1 MSWVLAG
8 WVIRRKCTDP
18 WNPKRSWSNA
28 FPQSRVLDL
37 KTLLR
42 NQHSLPL
49 RVRQNHTET
58 YQGYSKWQRKNYKE
72 KKIEQFAIDG
82 RLFLSLRVSF
92 YPCSK
97 TVIHVVHNM
106 AVEMALCR
114 NTAFFTLFGIS
125 REKNH
130 FQQKTKHVWMQR
142 PQPCCQSG
150 MKIFWC
156 SEQQRGGLFQSF
168 HDPMM
173 QLPALESTWAQQGL
187 RSGKLSSSKSCL
199 NYSPQ
204 SIDL

>member
-1 MSWVLAG
+1 MLFFKAEFLTWKRCWETNIHFHLD
-8 WVIRRKCTDP
+8 KTKP
-18 WNPKRSWSNA
+18 HWNI
-28 FPQSRVLDL
+28 SRLFQM
-37 KTLLR
+37 T
-42 NQHSLPL
+42 
-49 RVRQNHTET
+49 
-58 YQGYSKWQRKNYKE
+58 E
-72 KKIEQFAIDG
+72 KKLKKKKKEQFAIDG

-97 TVIHVVHNM
+97 TVTHVIHNM
-106 AVEMALCR
+106 AAEMALCR

-125 REKNH
+125 RKKNH

-173 QLPALESTWAQQGL
+173 QLPAPESTWAQQDWGVENCHQASL
-187 RSGKLSSSKSCL
+187 G
-199 NYSPQ
+199 
-204 SIDL
+204 